1 MKVMNK
7 FFKVLSVGALALTLA
22 ACNSSATPTKDT
34 TNKSKLTLEQVYEKA
49 VERQADIKSSSAKM
63 EMTQE
68 SKVGSGEQSMEFT
81 IDSKMDMDVVIDPI
95 AMHLSGSMTMPDMAD
110 EGQKNTEMPIDMYM
124 KKDQGFFMKNEDTNS
139 WYKLPDEQFDSMME
153 QTASSADAKAQLE
166 QLKNFIKDFKF
177 EQTDDAYVLTLDAK
191 GDKFKELIDS
201 EINKSMKDMGLEE
214 NPLDKLTIDKIHY
227 ILQIDKKTFDTTK
240 LDMNFDLKMKV
251 EDQELSMK
259 TKSVVT
265 YTDFNHLKTIDI
277 PQEII
282 DKAQTI
288 AQ

>member
-1 MKVMNK
+1 MNK

-22 ACNSSATPTKDT
+22 ACNSSATPKKDT
-34 TNKSKLTLEQVYEKA
+34 TNKSELTLEQVYEKA
-49 VERQADIKSSSAKM
+49 VERQANIKSSSAKM

-68 SKVGSGEQSMEFT
+68 TKAGSGEESMEFT
-81 IDSKMDMDVVIDPI
+81 IESKMDMDVVTDPI
-95 AMHLSGSMTMPDMAD
+95 AMHLSGSMTMPDMTSAD
-110 EGQKNTEMPIDMYM
+110 QKSTEMPIDMYM
-124 KKDQGFFMKNEDTNS
+124 KKDQGFFMKDETTKS
-139 WYKLPDEQFDSMME
+139 WYKLPSEQFDAMME

-201 EINKSMKDMGLEE
+201 EISKSMKDMGLEE
-214 NPLDKLTIDKIHY
+214 NPLDNLTIDKIHY
-227 ILQIDKKTFDTTK
+227 VLEVDKKTFDTTK
-240 LDMNFDLKMKV
+240 MDMDFDLKMKV

-259 TKSVVT
+259 TKSAVT

-282 DKAQTI
+282 DKAQSI